1 MSVCD
6 DEIAA
11 GLRNKLLFINRRWK
25 DIHDSIQDIEHNET
39 IKKQRDEFYASRSNI
54 LDALDKIDRE
64 IQDYLPCTIK
74 ALKEQENCL
83 YVRRTYSPFLSSF

>member
-39 IKKQRDEFYASRSNI
+39 IKKQRDEFYAGRSNI

-83 YVRRTYSPFLSSF
+83 YVRRTYSPFFSSF

>member
-6 DEIAA
+6 DEIVAS
-11 GLRNKLLFINRRWK
+11 LRNKLLFINRRWK
-25 DIHDSIQDIEHNET
+25 DTHDLVEEIEHDET
-39 IKKQRDEFYASRSNI
+39 IRKQRDEFYSGRSNI

-74 ALKEQENCL
+74 ALREQEDCL
-83 YVRRTYSPFLSSF
+83 YVSRR